1 MKIKISDGLGTETEK
16 EINKDE
22 ISGKELLKLLD
33 ISVFEAMIMR
43 NNEIVTE
50 NTILTS
56 KDNIKILN
64 MIHGG

>member
-1 MKIKISDGLGTETEK
+1 MKIIITDGLGTETEK

-22 ISGKELLKLLD
+22 ISGKELLKILD
-33 ISVFEAMIMR
+33 ISIFEAMIMK

-50 NTILTS
+50 NTILTN